1 MSTQTTIP
9 SSSSSSSGSTDLAQ
23 DLLDYI
29 DASPTP
35 WHAVVE
41 SARRLEANGYRRL
54 DEKESWKLEAG
65 DKVYVIRNG
74 TSIAAFHIGS
84 EAPETAGFRLVGA
97 HTDSPNLRLKPNAQ
111 YQKGGYHQL
120 GVEIYGGVLLYT
132 WLDRD
137 LSVAG
142 RLVVSREGRT
152 ESHLV
157 DLGREPVVRVPSL
170 AIHLNRGVN
179 AEGLKLN
186 AQEHMAPLLGL
197 QALGTSDLMG
207 LLCDELG
214 TRGVKVT
221 PADVLGFDLC
231 LYDVQRGARSGF
243 NGEFLQTARLDN
255 LASCHS
261 GLTALLA
268 ADAPKATC
276 GAVLYDHEEVGS
288 RSAQGAASP
297 FLRDCLQ
304 RITSARS
311 TDGASPDAWHRAMQA
326 SFMVSADMA
335 HALHPN
341 YADKHEPRHQPLLGA
356 GPVIKS
362 NVNQS
367 YATDGE
373 TSAFFTALAREA
385 GVALQHFVVR
395 TDMPCGSTIGPI
407 SAGELGIKT
416 IDVGNPMLSM
426 HSIREM
432 AAASD
437 VEKMVAVLTRYF
449 V

>member
-1 MSTQTTIP
+1 MSTPTQTSP
-9 SSSSSSSGSTDLAQ
+9 DLAQ

-29 DASPTP
+29 DAAPTP
-35 WHAVVE
+35 WHAVTE
-41 SARRLEANGYRRL
+41 SARRLEAQGYRRL
-54 DEKESWKLEAG
+54 DERDAWTLSSG
-65 DKVYVIRNG
+65 DKVYVVRNG
-74 TSIAAFHIGS
+74 TSLAAFHIGS

-137 LSVAG
+137 LSIAG
-142 RLVVSREGRT
+142 RLVVSREGKT

-179 AEGLKLN
+179 ADGLKLN

-197 QALGTSDLMG
+197 QALGASDLMA
-207 LLCDELG
+207 LLCEELG
-214 TRGVKVT
+214 TGGVKVT

-231 LYDVQRGARSGF
+231 LYDVQRGARSGL

-255 LASCHS
+255 LASCHA
-261 GLTALLA
+261 GLVALLG
-268 ADAPKATC
+268 ADVPTATC
-276 GAVLYDHEEVGS
+276 GVVLYDHEEVGS

-304 RITSARS
+304 RICVARS
-311 TDGASPDAWHRAMQA
+311 AAGENGVTAGDAWHRAMQA

-341 YADKHEPRHQPLLGA
+341 YADKHEPRHQPLLGG

-373 TSAFFTALAREA
+373 TEAHFTALAREA
-385 GVALQHFVVR
+385 GVTLQHFVVR
-395 TDMPCGSTIGPI
+395 TDLPCGSTIGPI
-407 SAGELGIKT
+407 SAGQLGIKT

-437 VEKMVAVLTRYF
+437 VEKMIAVLRRYF
-449 V
+449 A